1 MNSYQTN
8 YRITGL
14 TYLPKQIIH
23 WHDWHKG
30 QTIQV
35 YDQQIKNAVM
45 RAARGGTELRRG
57 GTVMLRL
64 ANGACGLCRAAELS
78 DSDDVTRL
86 SRLAGSAPLLVLT
99 APRLSSL
106 GRILRN
112 GYPVATVALPERCHG
127 AFFDLAFGQIDRLS
141 GSDFTIIAEGV
152 GTLADISVKLLR
164 SARLIPAG
172 LFVRLPLRDVAA
184 QDRFSQQHNMM
195 IIESRDIDQYSHEAA
210 SFVKIVTRARV
221 PLAVSEEAEVVMF
234 RAEIGGE
241 EHFAVLIGAGAN
253 SDTPLVRLHSQCI
266 TGDILGSL
274 KCDCGDQ
281 LQAAMQLMADS
292 GGGVLVYLA
301 QEGRN
306 IGLLNKMRAY
316 ALQDDGLDTVDAN
329 HALGFDTDERLFLPA
344 ARILQALNVSKI
356 QLITNNPDKIR
367 QLEQHGIHVTERVP
381 LALNS
386 NPHNQHYLETKKTR
400 TGHLIDK
407 I

>member
-1 MNSYQTN
+1 M
-8 YRITGL
+8 
-14 TYLPKQIIH
+14 H
-23 WHDWHKG
+23 
-30 QTIQV
+30 
-35 YDQQIKNAVM
+35 DQQIKNAVM
-45 RAARGGTELRRG
+45 RASRGGTELRRG

-78 DSDDVTRL
+78 DGDDITRL

-106 GRILRN
+106 GRVLRD
-112 GYPVATVALPERCHG
+112 GYPVASVSLPDNRHD
-127 AFFDLAFGQIDRLS
+127 AFFDLAFGQNDQLT
-141 GSDFTIIAEGV
+141 GDDFTIIAESAGS
-152 GTLADISVKLLR
+152 LADMAAQLLR
-164 SARLIPAG
+164 SAKLIPAG
-172 LFVRLPLRDVAA
+172 LFVRLPLRDIAA
-184 QDRFSQQHNMM
+184 QDRFARQHNMM
-195 IIESRDIDQYSHEAA
+195 IVESRDIDQYSHEAA
-210 SFVKIVTRARV
+210 SLVKIAARARV
-221 PLAVSEEAEVVMF
+221 PLAVSEDTEIVMF

-241 EHFAVLIGAGAN
+241 EHFAVLIGTGAN

-292 GGGVLVYLA
+292 GGGILVYLA
-301 QEGRN
+301 QEGRD

-316 ALQDDGLDTVDAN
+316 ALQDNGLDTVDAN

-344 ARILQALNVSKI
+344 ARILQALNVSNI
-356 QLITNNPDKIR
+356 QLITNNPDKIS
-367 QLEQHGIHVTERVP
+367 QLEQHGIHVTARVP
-381 LALNS
+381 LALDA
-386 NPHNQHYLETKKTR
+386 NPHNRHYLKTKQTR

>member
-1 MNSYQTN
+1 M
-8 YRITGL
+8 
-14 TYLPKQIIH
+14 
-23 WHDWHKG
+23 
-30 QTIQV
+30 

-78 DSDDVTRL
+78 DGDDIIRL
-86 SRLAGSAPLLVLT
+86 SRLAGSAPLLILT

-106 GRILRN
+106 GRVLRD
-112 GYPVATVALPERCHG
+112 GYPAASVALPDKRHS
-127 AFFDLAFGQIDRLS
+127 AFFDLAFGQNDKLT
-141 GSDFTIIAEGV
+141 GSDFTIIAESAGS
-152 GTLADISVKLLR
+152 LADMAAQLLR
-164 SARLIPAG
+164 SAKLIPAG

-184 QDRFSQQHNMM
+184 QDRFARQHNMM
-195 IIESRDIDQYSHEAA
+195 IVESRDIDQYSHEAA
-210 SFVKIVTRARV
+210 SFVKIAARARV
-221 PLAVSEEAEVVMF
+221 PLAVSEDAEIVMF

-241 EHFAVLIGAGAN
+241 EHCAVLIGAGAN

-281 LQAAMQLMADS
+281 LHAAMQLMADS
-292 GGGVLVYLA
+292 GGGILVYLA
-301 QEGRN
+301 QEGRD

-316 ALQDDGLDTVDAN
+316 ALQDNGLDTVDAN

-356 QLITNNPDKIR
+356 QLITNNPDKIS
-367 QLEQHGIHVTERVP
+367 QLEQHGIHVTARVP
-381 LALNS
+381 LALDA
-386 NPHNQHYLETKKTR
+386 NPHNRHYLKTKQTR

>member
-1 MNSYQTN
+1 M
-8 YRITGL
+8 
-14 TYLPKQIIH
+14 H
-23 WHDWHKG
+23 
-30 QTIQV
+30 
-35 YDQQIKNAVM
+35 DQQLKNAVM

-57 GTVMLRL
+57 GTVMVRL

-78 DSDDVTRL
+78 DCDDMIRL
-86 SRLAGSAPLLVLT
+86 SRLAGSAPLLILT

-106 GRILRN
+106 GRDLRD
-112 GYPVATVALPERCHG
+112 GYPVATVALPDSRRDV
-127 AFFDLAFGQIDRLS
+127 FFDLAFGQNDQMN
-141 GSDFTIIAEGV
+141 GNDFTIIAEKPGS
-152 GTLADISVKLLR
+152 LADMAAQLLR
-164 SARLIPAG
+164 SAKLIPAA

-184 QDRFSQQHNMM
+184 QDRFARQHNMM
-195 IIESRDIDQYSHEAA
+195 IVESRDIDQYSHEAA
-210 SFVKIVTRARV
+210 SFVNIAARARV
-221 PLAVSEEAEVVMF
+221 PLAVSEDAEIVMF

-241 EHFAVLIGAGAN
+241 EHFAVLIGDGAN

-292 GGGVLVYLA
+292 GGGILVYLA
-301 QEGRN
+301 QEGRD

-316 ALQDDGLDTVDAN
+316 ALQDNGLDTVDAN
-329 HALGFDTDERLFLPA
+329 HALGFDTDERLFSPA
-344 ARILQALNVSKI
+344 ARILQALDVSKI

-367 QLEQHGIHVTERVP
+367 QLEQHGITVTARVP
-381 LALNS
+381 LVLAT
-386 NPHNQHYLETKKTR
+386 NPHNHNYLKTKKTR

>member
-1 MNSYQTN
+1 M
-8 YRITGL
+8 
-14 TYLPKQIIH
+14 
-23 WHDWHKG
+23 
-30 QTIQV
+30 

-78 DSDDVTRL
+78 DGDDIIRL
-86 SRLAGSAPLLVLT
+86 SRLAGSAPLLILT

-106 GRILRN
+106 GRVLRD
-112 GYPVATVALPERCHG
+112 GYPVASVALPDKHHN
-127 AFFDLAFGQIDRLS
+127 AFFDLAFGQNDQLT
-141 GSDFTIIAEGV
+141 GSDFTIIAESAGS
-152 GTLADISVKLLR
+152 LADMAAQLLR
-164 SARLIPAG
+164 SAKLIPAG

-184 QDRFSQQHNMM
+184 QDRFARQHNMM
-195 IIESRDIDQYSHEAA
+195 IVESRDIDQYSHEAA
-210 SFVKIVTRARV
+210 SFVKIAARARV
-221 PLAVSEEAEVVMF
+221 PLAVSEDAEIVMF

-241 EHFAVLIGAGAN
+241 EHCAVLIGAGAN

-281 LQAAMQLMADS
+281 LQAAMQLMANS
-292 GGGVLVYLA
+292 GGGILVYLA
-301 QEGRN
+301 QEGRD

-316 ALQDDGLDTVDAN
+316 ALQDNGLDTVDAN

-356 QLITNNPDKIR
+356 QLITNNPDKIS
-367 QLEQHGIHVTERVP
+367 QLEQHGIHVKARVP
-381 LALNS
+381 LALHS
-386 NPHNQHYLETKKTR
+386 NPHNRHYLKTKQTR

>member
-1 MNSYQTN
+1 M
-8 YRITGL
+8 
-14 TYLPKQIIH
+14 
-23 WHDWHKG
+23 
-30 QTIQV
+30 

-78 DSDDVTRL
+78 DCDDMIRL
-86 SRLAGSAPLLVLT
+86 SRLAGSAPLLILT

-106 GRILRN
+106 GRDLRD
-112 GYPVATVALPERCHG
+112 GYPVATVALPDSRRDV
-127 AFFDLAFGQIDRLS
+127 FFDLAFGQNDQMN
-141 GSDFTIIAEGV
+141 GNDFTIIAEKPGS
-152 GTLADISVKLLR
+152 LADMAAQLLR
-164 SARLIPAG
+164 SAKLIPAA

-184 QDRFSQQHNMM
+184 QDRFARQHNMM
-195 IIESRDIDQYSHEAA
+195 IVESRDIDQYSHEAA
-210 SFVKIVTRARV
+210 SFVNIAARARV
-221 PLAVSEEAEVVMF
+221 PLAVSEDAEIVMF

-241 EHFAVLIGAGAN
+241 EHFAVLIGDGAN

-292 GGGVLVYLA
+292 GGGILVYLA
-301 QEGRN
+301 QEGRD

-316 ALQDDGLDTVDAN
+316 ALQDNGLDTVDAN

-344 ARILQALNVSKI
+344 ARILQALDVSKI
-356 QLITNNPDKIR
+356 QLITNNPDKIS
-367 QLEQHGIHVTERVP
+367 QLEQHGITVTARVP
-381 LALNS
+381 LVLAT
-386 NPHNQHYLETKKTR
+386 NPHNHNYLKTKKTR